1 MASWYLIA
9 DYPAQHTLRC
19 AVFVQQIKVQDDDL
33 VDEELGMLSDAV
45 GKLKGMVKQI
55 GEEAEETGEPS
66 VWLVVLLWRSIRVLY
81 TLPESEKK

>member
-1 MASWYLIA
+1 M
-9 DYPAQHTLRC
+9 
-19 AVFVQQIKVQDDDL
+19 FVQQIKVQDDDL